1 MVYSAVVQAI
11 LKKSPVDLFVRWKLM
26 ITAAC

>member
-11 LKKSPVDLFVRWKLM
+11 EKKSCVDLFVRWKLM